1 MFEID
6 VLNAK
11 LTRSISAFFFFISV
25 SLKLVKK
32 IRISCT
38 QAYIVCD
45 RQILAKIRC

>member
-11 LTRSISAFFFFISV
+11 LTRSISAFFLISV